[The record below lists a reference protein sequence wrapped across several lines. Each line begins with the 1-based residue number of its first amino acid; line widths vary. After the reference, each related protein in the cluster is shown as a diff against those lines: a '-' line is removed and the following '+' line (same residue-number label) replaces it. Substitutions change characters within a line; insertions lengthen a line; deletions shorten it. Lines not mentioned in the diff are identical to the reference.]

1 MKVDKYFL
9 RVIGVLIVVSVLLG
23 FYHSMYWLWLT
34 ALIGLSLFQF
44 SFTNFCPLGFILEK
58 LGIKE

>member
-1 MKVDKYFL
+1 MKIDKYVL
-9 RVIGVLIVVSVLLG
+9 RVASSIIVLSVLLG

-34 ALIGLSLFQF
+34 GLIGLSLFQF
-44 SFTNFCPLGFILEK
+44 SFTGFCPLGFILEK